1 MASQLLRTRSL
12 CGALILSSL
21 VLGGSGLAACSSD
34 PDPAKPA
41 VDSGPTADS
50 DIPLP
55 DGGDTDAGTDGG
67 PVVMDEGVQVLGR
80 VDTTL
85 VTDTK
90 TMIKARLS
98 WPGAQIRAKFKGT
111 EVKASFRESGG
122 VGGPTFSQYIVSID
136 DAVVKTLKLKDGATI
151 DEVLATGLPDA
162 EHTVTLYRKTETQF
176 GTTSFEGFTF
186 SGGGSAL
193 PIERPSR
200 RIEFIG
206 DSITAGYGVDFRG
219 PFDKDYPGVAGGFPP
234 GPASATCWTVVESNS
249 GGAIEARKD
258 AENAMSSYGAVMGAS
273 LKAEVSLVAWSGKGV
288 VLNFEEIPTEKF
300 PEVYDRAFAGTA
312 TPKWDFTKW
321 TPDLVVVNLGTNDF
335 LAAPGGDPGVAF
347 STAYENLLK
356 RIRAN
361 HPNTWIYAIVG
372 PMVPFGGPREK
383 SIEYIKD
390 GAVKRLNTAGDA
402 KIKVLE
408 VFHSPTDLSKV
419 GCEGHPYKD
428 TNINIADKIA
438 GEAKLD
444 LGWR

>member
-12 CGALILSSL
+12 FGALILSSL
-21 VLGGSGLAACSSD
+21 VFGGSGLAACSSD
-34 PDPAKPA
+34 PDPVKPA
-41 VDSGPTADS
+41 VDSGPTGDS

-55 DGGDTDAGTDGG
+55 DSGEVDGGSDGG
-67 PVVMDEGVQVLGR
+67 PVVVDQGVQVLGR

-90 TMIKARLS
+90 TMVKARLS
-98 WPGAQIRAKFKGT
+98 WPGSQIRAKFKGT
-111 EVKASFRESGG
+111 EVKASFRETGG
-122 VGGPTFSQYIVSID
+122 AGGPTFSQYIVSID

-162 EHTVTLYRKTETQF
+162 EHTVTIYRKTETQF
-176 GTTSFEGFTF
+176 GTTSFEGFDFGT
-186 SGGGSAL
+186 GTVL

-234 GPASATCWTVVESNS
+234 GPASATCWTVADSNS

-258 AENAMSSYGAVMGAS
+258 AENAMSSYGAVMGAA

-288 VLNFEEIPTEKF
+288 VLNFEAVQTEKF

-335 LAAPGGDPGVAF
+335 LAAPTGDPGVAF

-361 HPNTWIYAIVG
+361 HPNAWIYAIVG
-372 PMVPFGGPREK
+372 PMVAFGGPREK
-383 SIEYIKD
+383 SLEYIKE
-390 GAVKRLNTAGDA
+390 GAVKRLNTAGDT
-402 KIKVLE
+402 KIKVIE
-408 VFHSPTDLSKV
+408 VLHTPPDLSKV

-444 LGWR
+444 IGWR

>member
-1 MASQLLRTRSL
+1 M
-12 CGALILSSL
+12 ILSSL

-34 PDPAKPA
+34 PDPAKPV

-55 DGGDTDAGTDGG
+55 DGGDTDAGSDGG
-67 PVVMDEGVQVLGR
+67 PVVMDQGVQVLGR

-111 EVKASFRESGG
+111 EVKASFRETGG
-122 VGGPTFSQYIVSID
+122 AGVTTFSQYIILID
-136 DAVVKTLKLKDGATI
+136 GKVTKTLKLKDGPTI
-151 DEVLATGLPDA
+151 DEVLATGLEDA
-162 EHTVTLYRKTETQF
+162 EHIVSVYRKTETTF

-206 DSITAGYGVDFRG
+206 DSITAGYGVDALG
-219 PFDKDYPGVAGGFPP
+219 PYDKDFPGDAPNGLPP
-234 GPASATCWTVVESNS
+234 GPATAGCWKDDARIVTPADEATAAQLKV
-249 GGAIEARKD
+249 D
-258 AENAMSSYGAVMGAS
+258 LENASNSYGAIMGAT
-273 LKAEVSLVAWSGKGV
+273 LNAEVSLVGWSGKGLV
-288 VLNFEEIPTEKF
+288 RNLQPTDTETF
-300 PEVYDRAFAGTA
+300 PGLYDRAFAGSA
-312 TPKWDFTKW
+312 SPKWDFSKW

-335 LAAPGGDPGVAF
+335 FAGDPGATF
-347 STAYENLLK
+347 GTAYETLLK

-361 HPNTWIYAIVG
+361 HANAWIYAVIG
-372 PMVPFGGPREK
+372 PMVFGDGRTG
-383 SIEYIKD
+383 SLNYIKE

-402 KIKVLE
+402 KIKAIE
-408 VFHSPTDLSKV
+408 VFHAPLDLSKV
-419 GCEGHPYKD
+419 GCGFHPYKD
-428 TNINIADKIA
+428 TNAAIADKIA

-444 LGWR
+444 IGWR